1 MSPTDKKFEQILQ
14 ELKLLN
20 TQVNSLTERVDE
32 IEENLNSKISDV
44 NMSVF
49 QARAELKEE
58 TKIIRNSLRE
68 AKKEISQV
76 RDDQNVIIKFFNEEH
91 VSLRKRVI
99 KIEDKL
105 NIPQNS

>member
-20 TQVNSLTERVDE
+20 TQVNSLTKRVDE

>member
-68 AKKEISQV
+68 AKKEISQI